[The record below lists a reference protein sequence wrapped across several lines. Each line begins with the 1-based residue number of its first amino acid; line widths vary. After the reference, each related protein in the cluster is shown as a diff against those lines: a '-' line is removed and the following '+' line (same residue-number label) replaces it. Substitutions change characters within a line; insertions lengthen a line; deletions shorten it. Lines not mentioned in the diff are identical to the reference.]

1 MVKVSSEIIQLL
13 KELQGIDIEI
23 MKLEKQKVSLPPEIT
38 SLMRGVEVIRRDIEE
53 LKSEVKS
60 LSERRRESEQN
71 LDDKLSVLEKLR
83 SQKNLVS
90 TNEAYTALLKEIE
103 AAEEQQNRSE
113 EDILMYMERAE
124 ELSDSSG
131 KREAELAASEAE
143 LIKLKEK
150 NSARVKSLE
159 GELGIL
165 LARRSEKTSL
175 IDSDI
180 LPLYESI
187 RKAKAGVAFVPAE
200 KDVCTGC
207 SMKVRSQVISELMK
221 GDVVICDSCSRL
233 LYLAGEES

>member
-1 MVKVSSEIIQLL
+1 M
-13 KELQGIDIEI
+13 DIEI
-23 MKLEKQKVSLPPEIT
+23 MKLEKQKASLPPEIT
-38 SLMRGVEVIRRDIEE
+38 SLMRKVEVIRKDIEE
-53 LKSEVKS
+53 LNCEVKS

-103 AAEEQQNRSE
+103 AAEAEQNRSE
-113 EDILMYMERAE
+113 EDILMYMERAD

-143 LIKLKEK
+143 LVQLKEK

-165 LARRSEKTSL
+165 LSRRSEKTAFV
-175 IDSDI
+175 DSDI

-187 RKAKAGVAFVPAE
+187 RKSKAGVAFVPAE

-233 LYLAGEES
+233 LYLDGEES